1 MSRYDD
7 VIAALNHRQ
16 PDCLPVD
23 FGATAVTGMHVSC
36 VAALRDYL
44 GLPRRPVKVHEPF
57 QMLGW
62 IDDDL
67 ADAMGLSFTCPMP
80 RGTIFGFTNE
90 NWRPW
95 RTPWGQEVLVPG
107 AFLTTPA
114 DDGGLLI
121 YPQGDR
127 SVPPAGHMP
136 GGGYFFDA
144 IIRQQPIDEDKLN
157 PEDNCEEFTLW
168 DASQLQ
174 QFAADCQ
181 KARASAG
188 GRAVIAGL
196 PGAALGD
203 IALVPGNGLKAPKGI
218 RDVAEWYMSTAVRQ
232 DYVHA
237 VFRRQ
242 TDIALRNMKQIN
254 AACGNCIDVVFLCGT
269 DFGTQ
274 AGLFCSIDAYKELW
288 SPYYR
293 EMTSWIHAN
302 TNWKIFKHS
311 CGAVEKLI
319 PHFIESGFDI
329 LNPVQCSAA
338 GMEPEVLKQK
348 YGQQITFWGGGVDTQ
363 HTLPFGTPEQVKL
376 QVLER
381 CRTFAP
387 GGGFV
392 FNAIHNVQART
403 PIANI
408 AAMLDAIREYR
419 LR

>member
-1 MSRYDD
+1 MSYRDD
-7 VIAALNHRQ
+7 VIAALNHHQ
-16 PDCLPVD
+16 PARLPVD

-36 VAALRDYL
+36 VAALRDHF
-44 GLPRRPVKVHEPF
+44 GLPKRPVKVHEPF

-67 ADAMGLSFTCPMP
+67 ADAIGVSVTCPTP
-80 RGTIFGFTNE
+80 RGTIFGFRNE
-90 NWRPW
+90 NWQPW

-107 AFLTTPA
+107 AFHTKPSE
-114 DDGGLLI
+114 DGGLLI

-136 GGGYFFDA
+136 GGGFFFDA

-157 PEDNCEEFTLW
+157 PEDNCEEFTVW

-174 QFAADCQ
+174 EFASDAQ
-181 KARASAG
+181 RARSS
-188 GRAVIAGL
+188 GRAVVAGL

-203 IALVPGNGLKAPKGI
+203 IALVPGNGLKSPKGI

-237 VFRRQ
+237 IFRRQ
-242 TDIALRNMKQIN
+242 TDIALANMQQIN

-274 AGLFCSIDAYKELW
+274 AGLFCSIDAFNELWKPYYKE
-288 SPYYR
+288 
-293 EMTSWIHAN
+293 MTGWIHAN
-302 TNWKIFKHS
+302 TPWKIFKHS

-338 GMEPEVLKQK
+338 GMEPEALKQK
-348 YGQQITFWGGGVDTQ
+348 YGHQITFWGGGVDTQ
-363 HTLPFGTPEQVKL
+363 HTLPFGTPAQVKEQVL
-376 QVLER
+376 QR

-392 FNAIHNVQART
+392 FNAIHNVQACT

-408 AAMLDAIREYR
+408 AAMLEAIREFR
-419 LR
+419 AS